1 MNEILA
7 ALGQYRP
14 VFHNCDGVRRALAR
28 IIRLLFQEAAIH
40 TEINSDLFSRRI
52 DIYYERSGTSVGILL
67 RYPTRRLW
75 TYWDD
80 ELYNLPG
87 NSSRAEAQKY
97 LEDIRSLEQFVY
109 GRRAVG
115 YAIILTN
122 DHLLWTN
129 PLPLESTDPSIH
141 HGSTFP
147 GPMPEGMQSLSSA
160 YSFHWQTYSQLDGE
174 NGWFRYCVTSVC

>member
-1 MNEILA
+1 MRL
-7 ALGQYRP
+7 
-14 VFHNCDGVRRALAR
+14 ALAR
-28 IIRLLFQEAAIH
+28 LIRLLFQETAIL
-40 TEINSDLFSRRI
+40 TEIKSDLFSRRI
-52 DIYYERSGTSVGILL
+52 DLYYERSGTSVGILL

-87 NSSRAEAQKY
+87 NSSRAEGQKY

-122 DHLLWTN
+122 DHLLWTK
-129 PLPLESTDPSIH
+129 PLESIGPSIH
-141 HGSTFP
+141 HGSTYLGHKP
-147 GPMPEGMQSLSSA
+147 ACENSLSSP

-174 NGWFRYCVTSVC
+174 NGWFRYCVTVRSRMVYLYK